1 MWLKES
7 EIKVGQADAS
17 KTDLAWIIHEHRCE
31 NAQKPEPV
39 RRALF
44 KKAKCTF
51 RCSPPLKTSPT
62 LQTRA
67 FQWLQ

>member
-31 NAQKPEPV
+31 NAQKPEPA
-39 RRALF
+39 RQALL
-44 KKAKCTF
+44 KKG
-51 RCSPPLKTSPT
+51 RVHL
-62 LQTRA
+62 
-67 FQWLQ
+67 